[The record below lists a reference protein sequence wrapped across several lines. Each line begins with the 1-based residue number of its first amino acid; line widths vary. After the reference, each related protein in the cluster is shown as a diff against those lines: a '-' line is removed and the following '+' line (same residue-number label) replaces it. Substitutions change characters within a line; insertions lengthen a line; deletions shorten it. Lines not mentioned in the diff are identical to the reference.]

1 MALLPDSAAP
11 STAPAAAPV
20 STDFAGSFA
29 RLRMPFEGRFFPD
42 LFVEVRLAEAL
53 LLIEALVVEAL
64 LRLTVPL
71 RFLLEAA
78 LLFLPAAFLV
88 PFFDLRELDDPLAN
102 RPLLDF
108 FAADRL
114 RAFVVGMFSSS
125 IVPAVW
131 LTPEPGPRQGSLR
144 SSRVSRLM
152 MRWRT
157 HWPAEATSVPQ
168 SNAPHCW
175 RSVACYGLRSSV
187 STRASQEDRRGWR
200 SSPVFDRR

>member
-11 STAPAAAPV
+11 SAPPAAAPV
-20 STDFAGSFA
+20 STDFAASFG
-29 RLRMPFEGRFFPD
+29 RLRMPFESRFFPD
-42 LFVEVRLAEAL
+42 FFVEVRLAEAFLEVL
-53 LLIEALVVEAL
+53 LLVEAFVVEAL

-114 RAFVVGMFSSS
+114 RAFVVGMLSSS
-125 IVPAVW
+125 IAAEYVDSRTGTAPMVNKVVAGFPADDA
-131 LTPEPGPRQGSLR
+131 LANALARR
-144 SSRVSRLM
+144 SHQR
-152 MRWRT
+152 
-157 HWPAEATSVPQ
+157 ATKQRP
-168 SNAPHCW
+168 PLLEKRCLLW
-175 RSVACYGLRSSV
+175 TTL
-187 STRASQEDRRGWR
+187 
-200 SSPVFDRR
+200 

>member
-125 IVPAVW
+125 IVPPVW
-131 LTPEPGPRQGSLR
+131 LSPEPGPRQWVTKVVAGFPADDALANALARR
-144 SSRVSRLM
+144 SHQR
-152 MRWRT
+152 
-157 HWPAEATSVPQ
+157 ATKQRP
-168 SNAPHCW
+168 PLLEKRCLLW
-175 RSVACYGLRSSV
+175 TTL
-187 STRASQEDRRGWR
+187 
-200 SSPVFDRR
+200 